1 MAGMTPLDYSE
12 LTHVEELTDETLNR
26 QRLKGREKYGKGL
39 ISTDV
44 PNLHEV
50 TQELADALQYSVA
63 AKVKQ
68 EQTISNIRSYTAQI
82 RACVHGSDITMIEKL
97 TRCIEN
103 ELDKLE
109 NGDRGKTDDFNRNS
123 NCAKN

>member
-1 MAGMTPLDYSE
+1 MAGTPQLDLSE
-12 LTHVEELTDETLNR
+12 LTYVEELTDETLNK
-26 QRLKGREKYGKGL
+26 QRVKGREKYGKGL

-68 EQTISNIRSYTAQI
+68 EQTVDNIRNYLTQI
-82 RACVHGSDITMIEKL
+82 KACTHGSDIPAVEGL
-97 TRCIEN
+97 VNCVFE
-103 ELDKLE
+103 ELKKLE
-109 NGDRGKTDDFNRNS
+109 NGDRGKTDDITDR
-123 NCAKN
+123 